1 MRRDKRVN
9 VRATRKGEPGVD
21 ESSGSAARVSA
32 EQVRI
37 LAAAAGVELND
48 ERAEALAPQAEPHL
62 ALMRTV
68 DAIDHR
74 GVEPAG
80 EFRLDEVRRSTDG

>member
-1 MRRDKRVN
+1 MD
-9 VRATRKGEPGVD
+9 EPGGRAGAVT
-21 ESSGSAARVSA
+21 A

-37 LAAAAGVELND
+37 LAAAAGVELSD
-48 ERAEALAPQAEPHL
+48 ERARTLVPQAEPHL
-62 ALMRTV
+62 ALMRAV

>member
-1 MRRDKRVN
+1 MMRDECVN
-9 VRATRKGEPGVD
+9 VRAKRKGKQVD
-21 ESSGSAARVSA
+21 ESGGGAGAVSA

-37 LAAAAGVELND
+37 LAAAAGVELSD
-48 ERAEALAPQAEPHL
+48 ERARALVPQAEPHL
-62 ALMRTV
+62 ALMGAV

-74 GVEPAG
+74 GVEPAA